1 MTEDG
6 PKPNDYRG
14 LTGQE
19 VFDLIMNVSS
29 EAGKDT
35 YAFMDRM
42 ATLKQETIKSG
53 KNWTVE
59 MGLAIAEGMPSS
71 NIPIAVEAIKGWA
84 NRTEG
89 HPIWA
94 PAVAMHGVAPHDQW
108 DREAYEKWLD
118 QGGVMDDGSDPPPY
132 EEYWKKKMDNKD
144 GPGLDPADP
153 RYSYRTLSMGD
164 GVVRPNAETKALSE
178 KLQQEALDKRGRK
191 SALDPL
197 RRYFTSED

>member
-1 MTEDG
+1 MPTLANKRKEYLDKTYDEDLEPLEEPVKKG
-6 PKPNDYRG
+6 G
-14 LTGQE
+14 LLTK
-19 VFDLIMNVSS
+19 VRKNV
-29 EAGKDT
+29 
-35 YAFMDRM
+35 
-42 ATLKQETIKSG
+42 
-53 KNWTVE
+53 
-59 MGLAIAEGMPSS
+59 
-71 NIPIAVEAIKGWA
+71 PIAVDAIKGWA
-84 NRTEG
+84 NRVEG
-89 HPIWA
+89 RPMWA
-94 PAVAMHGVAPHDQW
+94 PAYAMHGVAPHDQW

-178 KLQQEALDKRGRK
+178 KLQQEELDKRGRK

-197 RRYFTSED
+197 RSYFTSED